1 MYIIMLHV
9 YYYGILGEGRDPS
22 ALPPQ
27 YATLYSRYGAS
38 VVAMVVWSIQTVSS
52 YMHIKVRLQASFT
65 CCIDFRIGTNSLSL
79 ISLLLLIILPM
90 IVRRQ
95 FDHIP
100 S

>member
-1 MYIIMLHV
+1 MKFW
-9 YYYGILGEGRDPS
+9 GGGGNPS
-22 ALPPQ
+22 VPPPPQ

-52 YMHIKVRLQASFT
+52 YMHIKVRLQTSFT

-79 ISLLLLIILPM
+79 ISLLLLVMLPM